1 MEIPLVEDDR
11 ETAEYIATAVIYA
24 TKAEGASA
32 ERQRAPQRSIHDV
45 LG

>member
-24 TKAEGASA
+24 TKAEEASA
-32 ERQRAPQRSIHDV
+32 GRQRAPQRSIHDV